1 MALTEPMRR
10 LTAARVQ
17 SEPCMAV
24 RVLDEVPELA
34 DGLDPGQRNHVAA
47 YALAPLL
54 ELARGPWSPLPA
66 PPQGV
71 FAAVVL
77 EGLIYLRVESD
88 GRPHGE
94 LLGPRDV
101 VSPWIDLS
109 AESLLEMEVSA
120 RVMSSARLAWID
132 HRFLLRTARW
142 PQIHAALVERLAV
155 RARRLELQAAI
166 NSVPRIDRRLE
177 LTLWHLAGRF
187 GRVTPRGVSFRLP
200 LSHAQLA
207 EMIGSKRPSVTCAV
221 RRLRETGCLQHK
233 PGSEW
238 LLCGPAPAGPVP
250 SHPDSQPLTAA

>member
-1 MALTEPMRR
+1 M
-10 LTAARVQ
+10 V
-17 SEPCMAV
+17 V
-24 RVLDEVPELA
+24 RVLEEVPELA
-34 DGLDPGQRNHVAA
+34 EGLDPGQRGHVAA

-54 ELARGPWSPLPA
+54 ELERGPWSPLPA
-66 PPQGV
+66 PPEGM

-77 EGLIYLRVESD
+77 NGLIYLRVESG

-101 VSPWIDLS
+101 ISPRIDLS
-109 AESLLEMEVSA
+109 AESLLDTEVSA
-120 RVMSSARLAWID
+120 RVMSGARLAWIE

-155 RARRLELQAAI
+155 RARQVELQAAI

-187 GRVTPRGVSFRLP
+187 GRVTSRGVSFRLP

-207 EMIGSKRPSVTCAV
+207 EMIGSKRPSVTFAV
-221 RRLRETGCLQHK
+221 RRLRETGRLQHS

-238 LLCGPAPAGPVP
+238 LLCGPAPTGLVP
-250 SHPDSQPLTAA
+250 SHPERQAVTAA